1 MQFSG
6 ESIVAFSDHFEKG
19 IGVSQRVVF
28 RRSKSDDL
36 PQTQAGYG
44 NPWGSLGKRSTNFV
58 DLLLICRRIS
68 SSLVYILIYIYISSI
83 CVLNS
88 TSTCG
93 IFGKKLDAHT
103 NIYVVSKL
111 RLIAETGTGVGVDT
125 VQLLPQN
132 CRYVD

>member
-68 SSLVYILIYIYISSI
+68 SSLVYILIYIYII
-83 CVLNS
+83 HMC
-88 TSTCG
+88 
-93 IFGKKLDAHT
+93 IEQH
-103 NIYVVSKL
+103 IYLWYFRQETRRPHEHLCCFKVEADCRDWDWGWCRYRATLASKL
-111 RLIAETGTGVGVDT
+111 SL
-125 VQLLPQN
+125 
-132 CRYVD
+132 C